1 MSGLQLCRTE
11 LSGELVKNHI
21 MIENDVIVV
30 WSGSLSLQ
38 EYTEENVCEDWS
50 AVLLDGWSQI
60 SVTLILLLF
69 KVQGVIFWSIEIN
82 AI

>member
-1 MSGLQLCRTE
+1 M
-11 LSGELVKNHI
+11 KNHI

-50 AVLLDGWSQI
+50 AVLLDG
-60 SVTLILLLF
+60 
-69 KVQGVIFWSIEIN
+69 
-82 AI
+82 